1 MNSRARSL
9 LFPTCLLLAVTTAGA
24 DTPAPLPPIPT
35 QAQRDALR
43 KGGSNAP
50 LLPGPQSPGQLAADA
65 NQDLF
70 DVTRYF
76 LDLEF
81 IPSSRTVTGS
91 VTISATSL
99 GAGLTHVVL
108 DLFDNLTVSQVVRGT
123 QPLSFSRG
131 SNLLDVTLDRSFGA
145 GEPFE
150 IKVTYSG
157 VPESTGFGSFG
168 WNKYI
173 YPPSQKNM
181 AWSLSEPDGA
191 RTWWPSKDR
200 PDDKAMVEEWW
211 TVPSTWI
218 ATGNGKL
225 IGTENLANS
234 RKRYKWKPT
243 HPLTSYLVSVAATNY
258 VKVTDT
264 YTPLAGGSMPVEHY
278 VYSELR
284 TEAQESFKPTPQM
297 IGFYA
302 QKFGEYPFV
311 EDKYGHST
319 FPFSGAMEHSTN
331 TSYGYLLVDGGHGND
346 YVIAHELSHQWW
358 GDSVSPQ
365 TWRDV
370 WLNEGFASYSESLW
384 AEQIGGFSN
393 YKSYMNSFY
402 RSSFDGPVYNPLD
415 LFGTTVYDKGAWVNH
430 MSRWV
435 LGDTAFFL
443 AWRDWYAAHKDG
455 VGNTA
460 QYQATLEARHGA
472 SLQWFF
478 DQWVYGVNSPNYEYG
493 FAVAN
498 RGAGAFRTTLRV
510 RQIQTNAGLFRMPLQ
525 VTLVLPSGNQRR
537 TVDNNQPDQD
547 FTFDTAQAPTDV
559 LFDEDNWVLKV
570 SAGRFVLDDADAD
583 GVPDRNDNCVTVAN
597 GAQGDADLD
606 TLGDACD
613 PDDDNDSLA
622 DTLDCAPLDPS
633 QGRPGEVAALDLQD
647 HVTLLWTSLTLADG
661 YDLSRGALSPL
672 ASTQD
677 YGACLATGLTQTVF
691 SDLSIP
697 AAGDG
702 YLYLVRA
709 RDAGCGGPGTFGARS
724 DGSER
729 PALCP

>member
-1 MNSRARSL
+1 MNSRARSWLFFIPL
-9 LFPTCLLLAVTTAGA
+9 LTSLTITGAQSPT
-24 DTPAPLPPIPT
+24 PLPPIPT
-35 QAQRDALR
+35 PAQRDAMR

-50 LLPGPQSPGQLAADA
+50 LIPGPQSPKQLDADA
-65 NQDLF
+65 NQDLY

-81 IPSSRTVTGS
+81 IPSTTTVTGS

-99 GAGLTHVVL
+99 NAGLTHVVL
-108 DLFDNLTVSQVVRGT
+108 DLFDNLNVTQVVRGT

-131 SNLLDVTLDRSFGA
+131 NNLLDITLDRSFGA
-145 GEPFE
+145 GEPFD

-157 VPESTGFGSFG
+157 VPQSTGFGSFG

-173 YPPSQKNM
+173 FPPSQKNM

-211 TVPSTWI
+211 TVPSNWT

-225 IGTENLANS
+225 IGTDNLPNS

-243 HPLTSYLVSVAATNY
+243 HPLTSYLVSVAATIY
-258 VKVTDT
+258 VKVTGS
-264 YTPLAGGSMPVEHY
+264 YTPIAGGSMPLEHY

-284 TEAQESFKPTPQM
+284 TEAQESFNTTPQM
-297 IGFYA
+297 ITFYA

-331 TSYGYLLVDGGHGND
+331 TSYGYLLVDGTHNND
-346 YVIAHELSHQWW
+346 YTVAHELSHQWW

-370 WLNEGFASYSESLW
+370 WLNEGFASYSEALW
-384 AEQIGGFSN
+384 AENIGGFSN

-402 RSSFDGPVYNPLD
+402 RSSFAGPVYNPLD

-435 LGDTAFFL
+435 LGDSAFFL
-443 AWRDWYAAHKDG
+443 AWRDWYATHKDG

-460 QYQATLEARHGA
+460 QYQATLEARHGS

-478 DQWVYGVNSPNYEYG
+478 DQWVYGVNSPNYDYG

-498 RGAGAFRTTLRV
+498 RGSGNFRTTLRI
-510 RQIQTNAGLFRMPLQ
+510 RQIQTDAGLFRMPLQ

-537 TVDNNQPDQD
+537 TVTNDQLDQD
-547 FTFDTAQAPTDV
+547 FFFDTTQAPTDL

-570 SAGRFVLDDADAD
+570 AATKIVLDDGDAD
-583 GVPDRNDNCVTVAN
+583 GVPDRNDNCSAVAN
-597 GAQGDADLD
+597 GAQTDTDLD

-613 PDDDNDSLA
+613 PDDDNDSLVDA
-622 DTLDCAPLDPS
+622 LDCAPLDAT

-647 HVTLLWTSLTLADG
+647 HVTLLWTSHAQADG
-661 YDLSRGALSPL
+661 YDVSRGALSSLL
-672 ASTQD
+672 ATQG
-677 YGACLATGLTQTVF
+677 YGACLATNLTQTSYV
-691 SDLSIP
+691 DLAAP
-697 AAGDG
+697 PAGDG

-709 RDAGCGGPGTFGARS
+709 RDAGCGGSGSFGS
-724 DGSER
+724 DGNGQER
-729 PALCP
+729 PPLCP